1 MSTNR
6 HTAAGEGGVQEGNM
20 PVGVSPACLG
30 DADAYEPPALRRLGS
45 LAELTQGGTSGPS
58 DGFGGAG
65 AMGSI

>member
-1 MSTNR
+1 MTTNS
-6 HTAAGEGGVQEGNM
+6 HSAVGEGGAREGDM
-20 PVGVSPACLG
+20 PLGVTRAGG
-30 DADAYEPPALRRLGS
+30 DDGYEAPALRRLGT